1 MRPGPH
7 RAGAQGGPEP
17 CLAPKQPSPRREMHQ
32 RGAVQV
38 RFPVVPGAAAFE
50 ATLL

>member
-1 MRPGPH
+1 
-7 RAGAQGGPEP
+7 
-17 CLAPKQPSPRREMHQ
+17 MHQ